1 MGEYMF
7 FKNIH
12 IRIKIVMLVIFL
24 FFILI
29 IGKVFYIQVFEY
41 EKLNNYATSLWSRN
55 LPIEAN
61 RGKIYD
67 RKGVVLADNI
77 TTTSLVLIPNQ
88 IEDKEKTAELIAP
101 ILNIT
106 YEEMYEHVSVKS
118 SIERVHPE
126 GRRLDYETADKIN
139 DLDLPGVYLLKESKR
154 YYPYGSML
162 AHTLGFVGIDNQ
174 GLSGLEL
181 MYDDYLTGSYGAIK
195 FFSDA
200 KGNKLK
206 LSEIYEQPQDGID
219 IYLTVDYN
227 IQVALES
234 ELDNAISKYNPD
246 QALGIVMN
254 PKTGEILAI
263 ASRPTFDP
271 SNYQDYSTEIINR
284 NLPIWMTYEPGS
296 TFKIITLATA
306 LEENIVNLEEE
317 HFYDSGSVKVG
328 GATIHCW
335 KHGGHGDQ
343 TFLQV
348 VENSCNPGF
357 VELGLR
363 IGKDTLFDYIDKF
376 GFGSITG
383 IDLNGEANGIIFDKD
398 KIGDLELATSAFG
411 QGVSVTPI
419 QQITAVS
426 AAINGGNLYTPY
438 IVKSLNEPETNSV
451 VVENKPSV
459 TRKVIT
465 ENTSAK
471 VRYALESVVANGTG
485 RNAYISN
492 YRVGGKTGTAQK
504 VEDGKYLVGNY
515 ITSFMGFLPA
525 DDPEVVVYIAIDN
538 AKGVTQ
544 YGGTIAAPIAK
555 NVLNAAISAL
565 NIEPRYDGM
574 TKEYNYGDKRY
585 YTVPNVIGMDTK
597 EAVSNLKEF
606 KVEFSGSGSK
616 VIHQS
621 PSEGSYLAEGEVIR
635 LMLGDE

>member
-1 MGEYMF
+1 MF

-12 IRIKIVMLVIFL
+12 IRIKIVMLLIFFL
-24 FFILI
+24 FALI
-29 IGKVFYIQVFEY
+29 IGKVFYIQVFSY
-41 EKLNNYATSLWSRN
+41 EKLNNYATGLWSRN

-67 RKGVVLADNI
+67 RNGVVLADNV

-101 ILNIT
+101 ILGIS
-106 YEEMYEHVSVKS
+106 YEDMYAHVSKKT

-126 GRRLDYETADKIN
+126 GRRLDYETADKIS
-139 DLDLPGVYLLKESKR
+139 DLELPGVYLLKESKR
-154 YYPYGSML
+154 YYPYGEML

-181 MYDDYLTGSYGAIK
+181 MYDEYLTGSYGAIK
-195 FFSDA
+195 YFSDA
-200 KGNKLK
+200 KGNKLE

-219 IYLTVDYN
+219 IYLTIDYN
-227 IQVALES
+227 IQIALER

-246 QALGIVMN
+246 QALGIVMD
-254 PKTGEILAI
+254 PKTGEVLAI
-263 ASRPTFDP
+263 ASLPSFDP
-271 SNYQDYSTEIINR
+271 SNYEDYSTETINR

-306 LEENIVNLEEE
+306 LEENLVDLEEE
-317 HFYDSGSVKVG
+317 HFYDGGAVTVG

-357 VELGLR
+357 VDLGLR
-363 IGKDTLFDYIDKF
+363 IGKETLFNYIDNF
-376 GFGSITG
+376 GFGEVTG
-383 IDLNGEANGIIFDKD
+383 IDLNGEASGIIFDID
-398 KIGDLELATSAFG
+398 KIGDLELATTSFG

-419 QQITAVS
+419 QQVTAVS
-426 AAINGGNLYTPY
+426 AAINGGTLYTPY
-438 IVKSLNEPETNSV
+438 IVKSLNEPETNSIIVNNEPKV
-451 VVENKPSV
+451 V
-459 TRKVIT
+459 RKVIS

-485 RNAYISN
+485 RNAYIAN

-504 VEDGKYLVGNY
+504 VQDGKYLVGNY

-525 DDPEVVVYIAIDN
+525 DDPEVVVYVAIDN

-565 NIEPRYDGM
+565 EIEERYDGM

-585 YTVPNVIGMDTK
+585 YTLPNVVGMDTK
-597 EAVSNLKEF
+597 EAVTNLKPF

-616 VIHQS
+616 VIYQS
-621 PSEGSYLAEGEVIR
+621 PSADSYMQEGEVVR
-635 LMLGDE
+635 LMLGGD

>member
-1 MGEYMF
+1 MF

-12 IRIKIVMLVIFL
+12 IRIKIVMLLIFFL
-24 FFILI
+24 FALI
-29 IGKVFYIQVFEY
+29 IGKVFYIQVFSY
-41 EKLNNYATSLWSRN
+41 EKLNNYATGLWSRN

-67 RKGVVLADNI
+67 RNGVVLADNV

-101 ILNIT
+101 ILGIS
-106 YEEMYEHVSVKS
+106 YEDMYAHVSKKT

-126 GRRLDYETADKIN
+126 GRRLDYETADKIS
-139 DLDLPGVYLLKESKR
+139 DLELPGVYLLKESKR
-154 YYPYGSML
+154 YYPYGEML

-181 MYDDYLTGSYGAIK
+181 MYDEYLTGSYGAIK
-195 FFSDA
+195 YFSDA
-200 KGNKLK
+200 KGNKLE

-219 IYLTVDYN
+219 IYLTIDYN
-227 IQVALES
+227 IQIALER

-246 QALGIVMN
+246 QALGIVMD
-254 PKTGEILAI
+254 PKTGEVLAI
-263 ASRPTFDP
+263 ASRPSFDP
-271 SNYQDYSTEIINR
+271 SNYEDYSTETINR

-306 LEENIVNLEEE
+306 LEENLVDLEEE
-317 HFYDSGSVKVG
+317 HFYDGGAVTVG

-357 VELGLR
+357 VDLGLR
-363 IGKDTLFDYIDKF
+363 IGKETLFNYIDNF
-376 GFGSITG
+376 GFGEVTG
-383 IDLNGEANGIIFDKD
+383 IDLNGEASGIIFDID
-398 KIGDLELATSAFG
+398 KIGDLELATTSFG

-419 QQITAVS
+419 QQVTAVS
-426 AAINGGNLYTPY
+426 AAINGGTLYTPY
-438 IVKSLNEPETNSV
+438 IVKSLNEPETNSIIVNNEPKV
-451 VVENKPSV
+451 V
-459 TRKVIT
+459 RKVIS

-485 RNAYISN
+485 RNAYIAN

-504 VEDGKYLVGNY
+504 VQDGKYLVGNY

-525 DDPEVVVYIAIDN
+525 DDPEVVVYVAIDN

-565 NIEPRYDGM
+565 EIEERYDGM

-585 YTVPNVIGMDTK
+585 YTLPNVVGMDTK
-597 EAVSNLKEF
+597 EAVTNLKPF

-616 VIHQS
+616 VIYQS
-621 PSEGSYLAEGEVIR
+621 PSADSYMQEGEVVR
-635 LMLGDE
+635 LMLGGD

>member
-1 MGEYMF
+1 MF

-12 IRIKIVMLVIFL
+12 IRIKIVMLLIFFL
-24 FFILI
+24 FASI
-29 IGKVFYIQVFEY
+29 IGKVFYIQVFSY
-41 EKLNNYATSLWSRN
+41 EKLNNYATGLWSRN

-67 RKGVVLADNI
+67 RNGVVLADNV

-101 ILNIT
+101 ILGIS
-106 YEEMYEHVSVKS
+106 YEDMYAHVSKKT

-126 GRRLDYETADKIN
+126 GRRLDYETADKIS
-139 DLDLPGVYLLKESKR
+139 DLELPGVYLLKESKR
-154 YYPYGSML
+154 YYPYGEML

-181 MYDDYLTGSYGAIK
+181 MYDEYLTGSYGAIK
-195 FFSDA
+195 YFSDA
-200 KGNKLK
+200 KGNKLE

-219 IYLTVDYN
+219 IYLTIDYN
-227 IQVALES
+227 IQIALER

-246 QALGIVMN
+246 QALGIVMD
-254 PKTGEILAI
+254 PKTGEVLAI
-263 ASRPTFDP
+263 ASRPSFDP
-271 SNYQDYSTEIINR
+271 SNYEDYSTETINR

-306 LEENIVNLEEE
+306 LEENLVDLEEE
-317 HFYDSGSVKVG
+317 HFYDGGAVTVG

-357 VELGLR
+357 VDLGLR
-363 IGKDTLFDYIDKF
+363 IGKETLFNYIDNF
-376 GFGSITG
+376 GFGEVTG
-383 IDLNGEANGIIFDKD
+383 IDLNGEASGIIFDID
-398 KIGDLELATSAFG
+398 KIGDLELATTAFG

-419 QQITAVS
+419 QQVTAVS
-426 AAINGGNLYTPY
+426 AAINGGTLYTPY
-438 IVKSLNEPETNSV
+438 IVKSLNEPETNSIIVNNEPKV
-451 VVENKPSV
+451 V
-459 TRKVIT
+459 RKVIS

-485 RNAYISN
+485 RNAYIAN

-504 VEDGKYLVGNY
+504 VQDGKYLVGNY

-525 DDPEVVVYIAIDN
+525 DDPEVVVYVAIDN

-565 NIEPRYDGM
+565 EIEERYDGM

-585 YTVPNVIGMDTK
+585 YTLPNVVGMDTK
-597 EAVSNLKEF
+597 EAVTNLKPF

-616 VIHQS
+616 VIYQS
-621 PSEGSYLAEGEVIR
+621 PSADSYMQEGEVVR
-635 LMLGDE
+635 LMLGGD

>member
-1 MGEYMF
+1 MF

-12 IRIKIVMLVIFL
+12 VRIKIIMGIIFFL
-24 FFILI
+24 FALI
-29 IGKVFYIQVFEY
+29 IGKVFYIQVFSY

-67 RKGVVLADNI
+67 RNGVVLADNV

-88 IEDKEKTAELIAP
+88 IVDKEKTAELIAP
-101 ILNIT
+101 ILGIS
-106 YEEMYEHVSVKS
+106 YEDMYEHVSKKT

-126 GRRLDYETADKIN
+126 GRRLEYETADKISE
-139 DLDLPGVYLLKESKR
+139 LELPGVYLLKESKR
-154 YYPYGSML
+154 NYPYGQLLS
-162 AHTLGFVGIDNQ
+162 HTLGFVGIDNQ

-181 MYDDYLTGSYGAIK
+181 IYDEYLTGSYGAIK
-195 FFSDA
+195 YFSDA
-200 KGNKLK
+200 KGNRLQ
-206 LSEIYEQPQDGID
+206 LSEVYEQPQDGIN
-219 IYLTVDYN
+219 IYLTIDYN
-227 IQVALES
+227 IQIALER

-254 PKTGEILAI
+254 PKTGEILAM
-263 ASRPTFDP
+263 ASRPAFDP
-271 SNYQDYSTEIINR
+271 SNYEDYSTEIINR

-306 LEENIVNLEEE
+306 LEENLVNLEEE
-317 HFYDSGSVKVG
+317 HFYDGGAVTVG

-363 IGKDTLFDYIDKF
+363 IGKETLFNYIDKF
-376 GFGSITG
+376 GFGEITG
-383 IDLNGEANGIIFDKD
+383 IDLNGEANGIIFDVD
-398 KIGDLELATSAFG
+398 KIGDLELATTAFG

-419 QQITAVS
+419 QQVTAVS
-426 AAINGGNLYTPY
+426 AAINGGTLYTPY

-451 VVENKPSV
+451 IVNYEPQIV
-459 TRKVIT
+459 RKVIS
-465 ENTSAK
+465 ENTSAQ

-504 VEDGKYLVGNY
+504 VQDGKYLVGNY

-555 NVLNAAISAL
+555 NVLNSAISAL
-565 NIEPRYDGM
+565 GIEERYDGM

-585 YTVPNVIGMDTK
+585 YTVGNVVGMETK
-597 EAVSNLKEF
+597 EAISNLKPF

-616 VIHQS
+616 VIYQS
-621 PSEGSYLAEGEVIR
+621 PSVGSYIQEGSVVR

>member
-1 MGEYMF
+1 MF

-67 RKGVVLADNI
+67 RNGVVLADNI

-88 IEDKEKTAELIAP
+88 IEDKEKTAKLIAP
-101 ILNIT
+101 ILNIS

-200 KGNKLK
+200 KGNKLQ

-219 IYLTVDYN
+219 IYLTIDYN

-263 ASRPTFDP
+263 ASRPTFEP

-357 VELGLR
+357 VDLGLKL
-363 IGKDTLFDYIDKF
+363 GKDVLFDYIDKF
-376 GFGSITG
+376 GFGNVTG
-383 IDLNGEANGIIFDKD
+383 VDLNGEANGILFDKD
-398 KIGDLELATSAFG
+398 KIGDLELATTAFG

-419 QQITAVS
+419 QLS
-426 AAINGGNLYTPY
+426 AAINGGNLFTPY

-451 VVENKPSV
+451 IIENQPSV
-459 TRKVIT
+459 VRKVIT

-565 NIEPRYDGM
+565 DIESRYDGM
-574 TKEYNYGDKRY
+574 TKEYNYGDKKY

-621 PSEGSYLAEGEVIR
+621 PSEGSYLAEGEVVR

>member
-1 MGEYMF
+1 MF

-12 IRIKIVMLVIFL
+12 IRIKIVMLLIFFL
-24 FFILI
+24 FALI
-29 IGKVFYIQVFEY
+29 IGKVFYIQVFSY
-41 EKLNNYATSLWSRN
+41 EKLNNYATGLWSRN

-67 RKGVVLADNI
+67 RNGVVLADNV

-101 ILNIT
+101 ILGIS
-106 YEEMYEHVSVKS
+106 YEDMYAHVSKKT

-126 GRRLDYETADKIN
+126 GRRLDYETADKIS
-139 DLDLPGVYLLKESKR
+139 DLELPGVYLLKESKR
-154 YYPYGSML
+154 YYPYGEML

-181 MYDDYLTGSYGAIK
+181 MYDEYLTGSYGAIK
-195 FFSDA
+195 YFSDA
-200 KGNKLK
+200 KGNKLE

-219 IYLTVDYN
+219 IYLTIDYN
-227 IQVALES
+227 IQIALER

-254 PKTGEILAI
+254 PKTGEVLAI
-263 ASRPTFDP
+263 ASRPSFDP
-271 SNYQDYSTEIINR
+271 SNYEDYSTETINR

-306 LEENIVNLEEE
+306 LEENLVDLEEE
-317 HFYDSGSVKVG
+317 HFYDGGAVTVG

-357 VELGLR
+357 VDLGLR
-363 IGKDTLFDYIDKF
+363 IGKETLFNYIDNF
-376 GFGSITG
+376 GFGEVTG
-383 IDLNGEANGIIFDKD
+383 IDLNGEASGIIFDID
-398 KIGDLELATSAFG
+398 KIGDLELATTSFG

-419 QQITAVS
+419 QQVTAVS
-426 AAINGGNLYTPY
+426 AAINGGTLYTPY
-438 IVKSLNEPETNSV
+438 IVKSLNEPETNSIIVNNEPNV
-451 VVENKPSV
+451 V
-459 TRKVIT
+459 RKVIS

-485 RNAYISN
+485 RNAYIAN

-504 VEDGKYLVGNY
+504 VQDGKYLVGNY

-525 DDPEVVVYIAIDN
+525 DDPEVVVYVAIDN

-565 NIEPRYDGM
+565 EIEERYDGM

-585 YTVPNVIGMDTK
+585 YTLPNVVGMDTK
-597 EAVSNLKEF
+597 EAVTNLKPF

-616 VIHQS
+616 VIYQS
-621 PSEGSYLAEGEVIR
+621 PSANSYMQEGEVVR
-635 LMLGDE
+635 LMLGGD

>member
-1 MGEYMF
+1 MF

-12 IRIKIVMLVIFL
+12 IRIKIVMLLIFFL
-24 FFILI
+24 FALI
-29 IGKVFYIQVFEY
+29 IGKVFYIQVFSY
-41 EKLNNYATSLWSRN
+41 EKLNSYATGLWSRN

-67 RKGVVLADNI
+67 RNGVVLADNV

-101 ILNIT
+101 ILGIS
-106 YEEMYEHVSVKS
+106 YEDMYAHVSKKT

-126 GRRLDYETADKIN
+126 GRRLDYETADKIS
-139 DLDLPGVYLLKESKR
+139 DLELPGVYLLKESKR
-154 YYPYGSML
+154 YYPYGEML

-181 MYDDYLTGSYGAIK
+181 MYDEYLTGSYGAIK
-195 FFSDA
+195 YFSDA
-200 KGNKLK
+200 KGNKLE

-219 IYLTVDYN
+219 IYLTIDYN
-227 IQVALES
+227 IQIALER
-234 ELDNAISKYNPD
+234 ELDNVISKYNPD
-246 QALGIVMN
+246 QALGIVMD
-254 PKTGEILAI
+254 PKTGEVLAI
-263 ASRPTFDP
+263 ASRPSFDP
-271 SNYQDYSTEIINR
+271 SNYEDYSTETINR

-306 LEENIVNLEEE
+306 LEENLVDLEKE
-317 HFYDSGSVKVG
+317 HFYDGGAVTVG

-357 VELGLR
+357 VDLGLR
-363 IGKDTLFDYIDKF
+363 IGKETLFNYIDNF
-376 GFGSITG
+376 GFGEVTG
-383 IDLNGEANGIIFDKD
+383 IDLNGEASGIIFDID
-398 KIGDLELATSAFG
+398 KIGDLELATTAFG

-419 QQITAVS
+419 QQVTAVS
-426 AAINGGNLYTPY
+426 AAINGGTLYTPY
-438 IVKSLNEPETNSV
+438 IVKSLNEPETNSIIVNNEPNV
-451 VVENKPSV
+451 V
-459 TRKVIT
+459 RKVIS

-485 RNAYISN
+485 RNAYIAN

-504 VEDGKYLVGNY
+504 VQDGKYLVGNY

-525 DDPEVVVYIAIDN
+525 DDPEVVVYVAIDN

-565 NIEPRYDGM
+565 EIEERYDGM

-585 YTVPNVIGMDTK
+585 YTLPNVVGMDTK
-597 EAVSNLKEF
+597 EAVTNLKPF

-616 VIHQS
+616 VIYQS
-621 PSEGSYLAEGEVIR
+621 PSANSYMQEGEVVR
-635 LMLGDE
+635 LMLGGD

>member
-1 MGEYMF
+1 MF

-12 IRIKIVMLVIFL
+12 VRIKIIMGIIFFL
-24 FFILI
+24 FALI
-29 IGKVFYIQVFEY
+29 IGKVFYIQVFSY

-67 RKGVVLADNI
+67 RNGVVLADNV

-88 IEDKEKTAELIAP
+88 IVDKEKTAELIAP
-101 ILNIT
+101 ILGIS
-106 YEEMYEHVSVKS
+106 YEDMYEHVSKKT

-126 GRRLDYETADKIN
+126 GRRLEYETADKISE
-139 DLDLPGVYLLKESKR
+139 LELPGVYLLKESKR
-154 YYPYGSML
+154 NYPYGQLLS
-162 AHTLGFVGIDNQ
+162 HTLGFVGIDNQ

-181 MYDDYLTGSYGAIK
+181 IYDEYLTGSYGAIK
-195 FFSDA
+195 YFSDA
-200 KGNKLK
+200 KGNRLQ
-206 LSEIYEQPQDGID
+206 LSEVYEQPQDGIN
-219 IYLTVDYN
+219 IYLTIDYN
-227 IQVALES
+227 IQIALER

-254 PKTGEILAI
+254 PKTGEILAM
-263 ASRPTFDP
+263 ASRPAFDP
-271 SNYQDYSTEIINR
+271 SNYEDYSTEIINR

-306 LEENIVNLEEE
+306 LEESLVNLEEE
-317 HFYDSGSVKVG
+317 HFYDGGAVTVG

-363 IGKDTLFDYIDKF
+363 IGKETLFNYIDKF
-376 GFGSITG
+376 GFGEITG
-383 IDLNGEANGIIFDKD
+383 IDLNGEANGIIFDVD
-398 KIGDLELATSAFG
+398 KIGDLELATTAFG

-419 QQITAVS
+419 QQVTAVS
-426 AAINGGNLYTPY
+426 AAINGGTLYTPY

-451 VVENKPSV
+451 IVNYEPQIV
-459 TRKVIT
+459 RKVIS
-465 ENTSAK
+465 ENTSAQ

-504 VEDGKYLVGNY
+504 VQDGKYLVGNY

-555 NVLNAAISAL
+555 NVLNSAISAL
-565 NIEPRYDGM
+565 GIEERYDGM

-585 YTVPNVIGMDTK
+585 YTVGNVVGMETK
-597 EAVSNLKEF
+597 EAISNLKPF

-616 VIHQS
+616 VIYQS
-621 PSEGSYLAEGEVIR
+621 PSVGSYIQEGSVVR

>member
-1 MGEYMF
+1 MF

-12 IRIKIVMLVIFL
+12 IRIKIVMLLIFFL
-24 FFILI
+24 FALI
-29 IGKVFYIQVFEY
+29 IGKVFYIQVFSY
-41 EKLNNYATSLWSRN
+41 EKLNSYATGLWSRN

-67 RKGVVLADNI
+67 RNGVVLADNV

-101 ILNIT
+101 ILGIS
-106 YEEMYEHVSVKS
+106 YEDMYAHVSKKT

-126 GRRLDYETADKIN
+126 GRRLDYETADKIS
-139 DLDLPGVYLLKESKR
+139 DLELPGVYLLKESKR
-154 YYPYGSML
+154 YYPYGEML

-181 MYDDYLTGSYGAIK
+181 MYDEYLTGSYGAIK
-195 FFSDA
+195 YFSDA
-200 KGNKLK
+200 KGNKLE

-219 IYLTVDYN
+219 IYLTIDYN
-227 IQVALES
+227 IQIALER

-246 QALGIVMN
+246 QALGIVMD
-254 PKTGEILAI
+254 PKTGEVLAI
-263 ASRPTFDP
+263 ASRPSFDP
-271 SNYQDYSTEIINR
+271 SNYEDYSTETINR

-306 LEENIVNLEEE
+306 LEENLVDLEEE
-317 HFYDSGSVKVG
+317 HFYDGGAVTVG

-357 VELGLR
+357 VDLGLR
-363 IGKDTLFDYIDKF
+363 IGKETLFNYIDNF
-376 GFGSITG
+376 GFGEVTG
-383 IDLNGEANGIIFDKD
+383 IDLNGEASGIIFDID
-398 KIGDLELATSAFG
+398 KIGDLELATTAFG

-419 QQITAVS
+419 QQVTAVS
-426 AAINGGNLYTPY
+426 AAINGGTLYTPY
-438 IVKSLNEPETNSV
+438 IVKSLNEPETNSIIVNNEPNV
-451 VVENKPSV
+451 V
-459 TRKVIT
+459 RKVIS

-485 RNAYISN
+485 RNAYIAN

-504 VEDGKYLVGNY
+504 VQDGKYLVGNY

-525 DDPEVVVYIAIDN
+525 DDPEVVVYVAIDN

-565 NIEPRYDGM
+565 EIEERYDGM

-585 YTVPNVIGMDTK
+585 YTLPNVVGMDTK
-597 EAVSNLKEF
+597 EAVTNLKPF

-616 VIHQS
+616 VIYQS
-621 PSEGSYLAEGEVIR
+621 PSANSYMQEGEVVR
-635 LMLGDE
+635 LMLGGD

>member
-1 MGEYMF
+1 MF

-12 IRIKIVMLVIFL
+12 IRIKIVMLLIFFL
-24 FFILI
+24 FALI
-29 IGKVFYIQVFEY
+29 IGKVFYIQVFSY
-41 EKLNNYATSLWSRN
+41 EKLNSYATGLWSRN

-67 RKGVVLADNI
+67 RNGVVLADNV

-101 ILNIT
+101 ILGIS
-106 YEEMYEHVSVKS
+106 YEDMYAHVSKKT

-126 GRRLDYETADKIN
+126 GRRLDYETADKIS
-139 DLDLPGVYLLKESKR
+139 DLELPGVYLLKESKR
-154 YYPYGSML
+154 YYPYGEML

-181 MYDDYLTGSYGAIK
+181 MYDKYLTGSYGAIK
-195 FFSDA
+195 YFSDA
-200 KGNKLK
+200 KGNKLE

-219 IYLTVDYN
+219 IYLTIDYN
-227 IQVALES
+227 IQIALER

-246 QALGIVMN
+246 QALGIVMD
-254 PKTGEILAI
+254 PKTGEVLAI
-263 ASRPTFDP
+263 ASRPSFDP
-271 SNYQDYSTEIINR
+271 SNYEDYSTETINR

-306 LEENIVNLEEE
+306 LEENLVDLEEE
-317 HFYDSGSVKVG
+317 HFYDGGAVTVG

-357 VELGLR
+357 VDLGLR
-363 IGKDTLFDYIDKF
+363 IGKETLFNYIDNF
-376 GFGSITG
+376 GFGEVTG
-383 IDLNGEANGIIFDKD
+383 IDLNGEASGIIFDID
-398 KIGDLELATSAFG
+398 KIGDLELATTAFG

-419 QQITAVS
+419 QQVTAVS
-426 AAINGGNLYTPY
+426 AAINGGTLYTPY
-438 IVKSLNEPETNSV
+438 IVKSLNEPETNSIIVNNEPNV
-451 VVENKPSV
+451 V
-459 TRKVIT
+459 RKVIS

-485 RNAYISN
+485 RNAYIAN

-504 VEDGKYLVGNY
+504 VQDGKYLVGNY

-525 DDPEVVVYIAIDN
+525 DDPEVVVYVAIDN

-565 NIEPRYDGM
+565 EIEERYDGM
-574 TKEYNYGDKRY
+574 TKEYNYGDKRH
-585 YTVPNVIGMDTK
+585 YTLPNVVGMDTK
-597 EAVSNLKEF
+597 EAVTNLKPF

-616 VIHQS
+616 VIYQS
-621 PSEGSYLAEGEVIR
+621 PSANSYMQEGEVVR
-635 LMLGDE
+635 LMLGGD

>member
-1 MGEYMF
+1 MF

-12 IRIKIVMLVIFL
+12 IRIKIVMLLIFFL
-24 FFILI
+24 FALI
-29 IGKVFYIQVFEY
+29 IGKVFYIQVFSY
-41 EKLNNYATSLWSRN
+41 EKLNNYATGLWSRN

-67 RKGVVLADNI
+67 RNGVVLADNV

-101 ILNIT
+101 ILGIS
-106 YEEMYEHVSVKS
+106 YEDMYAHVSKKT

-126 GRRLDYETADKIN
+126 GRRLDYETADKIS
-139 DLDLPGVYLLKESKR
+139 DLELPGVYLLKESKR
-154 YYPYGSML
+154 YYPYGELL

-181 MYDDYLTGSYGAIK
+181 MYDKYLTGSYGAIK
-195 FFSDA
+195 YFSDA
-200 KGNKLK
+200 KGNKLE

-219 IYLTVDYN
+219 IYLTIDYN
-227 IQVALES
+227 IQIALER
-234 ELDNAISKYNPD
+234 ELDNVISKYNPD
-246 QALGIVMN
+246 QALGIVMD
-254 PKTGEILAI
+254 PKTGEVLAI
-263 ASRPTFDP
+263 ASRPSFDP
-271 SNYQDYSTEIINR
+271 SNYEEYSTETINR

-306 LEENIVNLEEE
+306 LEENLVDLEEE
-317 HFYDSGSVKVG
+317 HFYDGGAVTVG

-357 VELGLR
+357 VDLGLR
-363 IGKDTLFDYIDKF
+363 IGKETLFNYIDNF
-376 GFGSITG
+376 GFGEVTG
-383 IDLNGEANGIIFDKD
+383 IDLNGEASGIIFDID
-398 KIGDLELATSAFG
+398 KIGDLELATTAFG

-419 QQITAVS
+419 QQVTAVS
-426 AAINGGNLYTPY
+426 AAINGGTLYTPY
-438 IVKSLNEPETNSV
+438 IVKSLNEPETNSIIVNNEPNV
-451 VVENKPSV
+451 V
-459 TRKVIT
+459 RKVIS

-485 RNAYISN
+485 RNAYIAN

-504 VEDGKYLVGNY
+504 VQDGKYLVGNY

-525 DDPEVVVYIAIDN
+525 DDPEVVVYVAIDN

-565 NIEPRYDGM
+565 EIEERYDGM

-585 YTVPNVIGMDTK
+585 YTLPNVVGMDTK
-597 EAVSNLKEF
+597 EAVTNLKPF

-616 VIHQS
+616 VIYQS
-621 PSEGSYLAEGEVIR
+621 PSANSYMQEGEVVR
-635 LMLGDE
+635 LMLGGD

>member
-1 MGEYMF
+1 MF

-12 IRIKIVMLVIFL
+12 VRIKIIMGIIFFL
-24 FFILI
+24 FALI
-29 IGKVFYIQVFEY
+29 IGKVFYIQVFSY

-67 RKGVVLADNI
+67 RNGVVLADNV

-88 IEDKEKTAELIAP
+88 IVNKEKTAELIAP
-101 ILNIT
+101 ILGIS
-106 YEEMYEHVSVKS
+106 YEDMYEHVSKKT

-126 GRRLDYETADKIN
+126 GRRLEYEIADKISE
-139 DLDLPGVYLLKESKR
+139 LELPGVYLLKESKR
-154 YYPYGSML
+154 NYPYGQLLSH
-162 AHTLGFVGIDNQ
+162 ALGFVGIDNQ

-181 MYDDYLTGSYGAIK
+181 IYDEYLTGSYGAIK
-195 FFSDA
+195 YFSDA
-200 KGNKLK
+200 KGNRLQ
-206 LSEIYEQPQDGID
+206 LSEVYEQPQDGIN
-219 IYLTVDYN
+219 IYLTIDYN
-227 IQVALES
+227 IQIALER

-254 PKTGEILAI
+254 PKTGEILAM
-263 ASRPTFDP
+263 ASRPAFDP
-271 SNYQDYSTEIINR
+271 SNYEDYSTEIINR

-306 LEENIVNLEEE
+306 LEENLVNLEEE
-317 HFYDSGSVKVG
+317 HFYDGGAVTVG

-363 IGKDTLFDYIDKF
+363 IGKETLFNYIDKF
-376 GFGSITG
+376 GFGEITG
-383 IDLNGEANGIIFDKD
+383 IDLNGEANGIIFDVD
-398 KIGDLELATSAFG
+398 KIGDLELATTAFG

-419 QQITAVS
+419 QQVTAVS
-426 AAINGGNLYTPY
+426 AAINGGTLYTPY

-451 VVENKPSV
+451 IVNYEPQIV
-459 TRKVIT
+459 RKVIS
-465 ENTSAK
+465 ENTSAQ

-504 VEDGKYLVGNY
+504 VQDGKYLVGNY

-555 NVLNAAISAL
+555 NVLNSAISAL
-565 NIEPRYDGM
+565 GIEERYDGM

-585 YTVPNVIGMDTK
+585 YTVGNVVGMETK
-597 EAVSNLKEF
+597 EAISNLKPF

-616 VIHQS
+616 VIYQS
-621 PSEGSYLAEGEVIR
+621 PSVGSYIQEGSVVR

>member
-1 MGEYMF
+1 MF

-12 IRIKIVMLVIFL
+12 IRIKIVMLLIFFL
-24 FFILI
+24 FALI
-29 IGKVFYIQVFEY
+29 IGKVFYIQVFSY
-41 EKLNNYATSLWSRN
+41 EKLNNYATGLWSRN

-67 RKGVVLADNI
+67 RNGVVLADNV

-101 ILNIT
+101 ILGIS
-106 YEEMYEHVSVKS
+106 YEDMYAHVSKKT

-126 GRRLDYETADKIN
+126 GRRLDYETADKIS
-139 DLDLPGVYLLKESKR
+139 DLELPGVYLLKESKR
-154 YYPYGSML
+154 YYPYGEML

-181 MYDDYLTGSYGAIK
+181 MYDKYLTGSYGAIK
-195 FFSDA
+195 YFSDA
-200 KGNKLK
+200 KGNKLE

-219 IYLTVDYN
+219 IYLTIDYN
-227 IQVALES
+227 IQIALER

-246 QALGIVMN
+246 QALGIVMD
-254 PKTGEILAI
+254 PKTGEVLAI
-263 ASRPTFDP
+263 ASRPSFDP
-271 SNYQDYSTEIINR
+271 SNYEDYSTETINR

-306 LEENIVNLEEE
+306 LEENLVDLEEE
-317 HFYDSGSVKVG
+317 HFYDGGAVTVG

-357 VELGLR
+357 VDLGLR
-363 IGKDTLFDYIDKF
+363 IGKETLFNYIDNF
-376 GFGSITG
+376 GFGEVTG
-383 IDLNGEANGIIFDKD
+383 IDLNGEASGIIFDID
-398 KIGDLELATSAFG
+398 KIGDLELATTSFG

-419 QQITAVS
+419 QQVTAVS
-426 AAINGGNLYTPY
+426 AAINGGTLYTPY
-438 IVKSLNEPETNSV
+438 IVKSLNEPETNSIIVNNEPNV
-451 VVENKPSV
+451 V
-459 TRKVIT
+459 RKVIS

-485 RNAYISN
+485 RNAYIAN

-504 VEDGKYLVGNY
+504 VQDGKYLVGNY

-525 DDPEVVVYIAIDN
+525 DNPEVVVYVAIDN

-565 NIEPRYDGM
+565 EIEERYDGM

-585 YTVPNVIGMDTK
+585 YTLPNVVGMDTK
-597 EAVSNLKEF
+597 EAVTNLKPF

-616 VIHQS
+616 VIYQS
-621 PSEGSYLAEGEVIR
+621 PSANSYMQEGEVVR
-635 LMLGDE
+635 LMLGGD